1 MIRFSCKHCGQKIRV
16 PEAGAGRKG
25 KCPKCKNIVLVPKVE
40 DTTEVASSVEPI
52 DPKIVPQATI
62 LNPSVFEDGPK
73 ETAAEETS
81 TVGEAAG
88 GSLGLMAGVLGSRT
102 GYEIQEEKPTRKLPW
117 FIDIFLY
124 PISKAGLTTMGIIIC
139 VPLAISLFLFLLGM
153 MMLAFPPMLVF
164 VVFFGIIGWLIQG
177 LITLFAY
184 WYLCEC
190 IRDSADGGIRAPE
203 TMATTPGIGDIFWQF
218 MRLVGCFIF
227 FWAPLAGY
235 VYLSGGRWLFI
246 LAGNEPAESGFSPF
260 IVILL
265 WAYAVFF
272 FPMGLLSVV
281 WFDSLEGLNPI
292 LIIGSILSTFFQYCG
307 LILLFFAIGA
317 LSIISVTILPQLWF
331 LRLFSN
337 VTLLYMAMVYAHLLG
352 RFYWK
357 YQEKLKWDV

>member
-25 KCPKCKNIVLVPKVE
+25 KCPKCKNIVVIPKVE
-40 DTTEVASSVEPI
+40 DTTEVASRVEPI
-52 DPKIVPQATI
+52 DSQIVPQSTI

-73 ETAAEETS
+73 ETTAEETS
-81 TVGEAAG
+81 TGVEAAG
-88 GSLGLMAGVLGSRT
+88 GSLGMLASVLGSRA
-102 GYEIQEEKPTRKLPW
+102 GYEVQEEKPTRELPW

-124 PISKAGLTTMGIIIC
+124 PISKAGLTTMGIIIG
-139 VPLAISLFLFLLGM
+139 VPLAMSLFLLLLGLI
-153 MMLAFPPMLVF
+153 MLAFPPLLVF
-164 VVFFGIIGWLIQG
+164 VVFFGIIGWLIR
-177 LITLFAY
+177 IVISLFAY

-203 TMATTPGIGDIFWQF
+203 TMATTPGIGEIFWQF
-218 MRLVGCFIF
+218 MKLVGCFIF

-235 VYLSGGRWLFI
+235 VYSSGARWLFI
-246 LAGNEPAESGFSPF
+246 LMGNEPVESGFSPS

-265 WAYAVFF
+265 LAYAVFF

-281 WFDSLEGLNPI
+281 LFDSLAGLNPI

-317 LSIISVTILPQLWF
+317 LSIISVTVLPQFWL
-331 LRLFSN
+331 LRIFSS

-352 RFYWK
+352 RFYWR
-357 YQEKLKWDV
+357 YQEKLNWEV

>member
-16 PEAGAGRKG
+16 PEVCAGRKG
-25 KCPKCKNIVLVPKVE
+25 KCPKCKKIVLVPKVK

-52 DPKIVPQATI
+52 DSQIVPQATI
-62 LNPSVFEDGPK
+62 LNPSVFEEGPK
-73 ETAAEETS
+73 ETPAEETS
-81 TVGEAAG
+81 TGGEVGG
-88 GSLGLMAGVLGSRT
+88 GSLGMLASALGSRAA
-102 GYEIQEEKPTRKLPW
+102 YKVQEERPTRKLPW

-124 PISKAGLTTMGIIIC
+124 PISKAGLSTIGVIIG
-139 VPLAISLFLFLLGM
+139 VPLAMTLFMLLLGL
-153 MMLAFPPMLVF
+153 MMLVFPPMLVF
-164 VVFFGIIGWLIQG
+164 VVFFGMIGG
-177 LITLFAY
+177 LIRILISLFAY

-203 TMATTPGIGDIFWQF
+203 TMATTPGIGEMFWQF

-235 VYLSGGRWLFI
+235 FYSSGGRWLF
-246 LAGNEPAESGFSPF
+246 LLSGNEPLESGFSPS
-260 IVILL
+260 ILILL
-265 WAYAVFF
+265 LAYAVFF

-281 WFDSLEGLNPI
+281 FFDSLAGLNPI

-317 LSIISVTILPQLWF
+317 LSILSVTILPQLWF
-331 LRLFSN
+331 LRFFSN

-357 YQEKLKWDV
+357 YQEKLNWDA

>member
-1 MIRFSCKHCGQKIRV
+1 MIRFCCKHCGQKIRV

-25 KCPKCKNIVLVPKVE
+25 KCPKCKNIVVVPKVE
-40 DTTEVASSVEPI
+40 DTTEFASRVEPI
-52 DPKIVPQATI
+52 DSKIVPKATI

-73 ETAAEETS
+73 ETTAEETS

-88 GSLGLMAGVLGSRT
+88 GSLGLRAGELGGRT
-102 GYEIQEEKPTRKLPW
+102 AYEVQKETPTRKQPW

-139 VPLAISLFLFLLGM
+139 VPLAISLFIFLLGLI
-153 MMLAFPPMLVF
+153 MLVYPPMLVF
-164 VVFFGIIGWLIQG
+164 VVFFGIIGG
-177 LITLFAY
+177 LIRTIISLFAY

-203 TMATTPGIGDIFWQF
+203 TMATTPGIGEIFWQF

-227 FWAPLAGY
+227 FWAPLAIY
-235 VYLSGGRWLFI
+235 VYSSGAAQLFF
-246 LAGNEPAESGFSPF
+246 LPGNEPVESGFSPF

-265 WAYAVFF
+265 LAYAVFF

-281 WFDSLEGLNPI
+281 WFDSIAGLNPR

-307 LILLFFAIGA
+307 LILLFFAISA

-352 RFYWK
+352 SFYWK
-357 YQEKLKWDV
+357 YQEELRWDV